1 VLEAF
6 ANEEVMTT
14 NFAEGGYL
22 PPDPSVTE
30 SVDPDDVG
38 GRATSTRWQS
48 RQNTVPRPVTVAWPD
63 QSPQVASE
71 VSAAY
76 QGEKSPEQA
85 MSDLELARI
94 DRVRPS

>member
-1 VLEAF
+1 
-6 ANEEVMTT
+6 MQS

-30 SVDPDDVG
+30 SVDPEEVG
-38 GRATSTRWQS
+38 ALGNFLDTLAVAG
-48 RQNTVPRPVTVAWPD
+48 QNTVPRPVTVAWPD

-76 QGEKSPEQA
+76 QGEKSPEEA
-85 MSDLELARI
+85 MSDLESSLGDIESDLAQ
-94 DRVRPS
+94 